1 MVNYRTDLAGAIQ
14 WVSDRHDEVV
24 EHFLATKDDV
34 LNHRNGF
41 LSWGEAIDLQ
51 VEKYIDGLGI

>member
-1 MVNYRTDLAGAIQ
+1 MVNYRTDLTGAIQ

-41 LSWGEAIDLQ
+41 SPGARP
-51 VEKYIDGLGI
+51 